1 MFVLVAV
8 DVLHFEIPQRH
19 RKAGWGSTIQR
30 ELDDDV
36 SPFLG
41 IGSGSAPRL
50 SPPISEGEFLIA
62 NRHT

>member
-1 MFVLVAV
+1 VFVLVAV
-8 DVLHFEIPQRH
+8 NVFTSRFRRH
-19 RKAGWGSTIQR
+19 RKAGWVPQSR

-41 IGSGSAPRL
+41 IGPGSAPRL